1 MTGVVTVAM
10 RRRVNRTMA
19 LAIACVLAT
28 LSPEAGAVP
37 RSDEDLFSAIN
48 DAVAR
53 DDFNEAARLLEDAYA
68 RDPQPTYLYS
78 LGEAWLAAN
87 NCPAAVDAFDRYLAT
102 NPAEIDAKA
111 ARTRRAK
118 CPEIVLPPEPIPLPA
133 PALVEP
139 TPPPLP
145 PAPRK
150 TLARDPLFW
159 GLTGSGTVLALAGGG
174 VLVAT
179 RISADNANRA
189 VTEGAWEGGLS
200 QTRTLATAGT
210 VVFAVGG
217 ALLIGALARA
227 VTFRRTSR
235 ARD

>member
-1 MTGVVTVAM
+1 MAFAVAW
-10 RRRVNRTMA
+10 
-19 LAIACVLAT
+19 VLAT
-28 LSPEAGAVP
+28 LSPCAAAVP
-37 RSDEDLFSAIN
+37 RSDEQLFTEIN

-102 NPAEIDAKA
+102 SPPEIDAQA
-111 ARTRRAK
+111 ARARKAK
-118 CPEIVLPPEPIPLPA
+118 CPQRAPEPEPEPVPPPTA
-133 PALVEP
+133 TRPEP
-139 TPPPLP
+139 TPPPP
-145 PAPRK
+145 TVPAPRR

-159 GLTGSGTVLALAGGG
+159 GLAGAGTILALAGGG
-174 VLVAT
+174 VLVGT

-210 VVFAVGG
+210 AVIAVGG
-217 ALLIGALARA
+217 ALLIGAIARA

-235 ARD
+235 APD